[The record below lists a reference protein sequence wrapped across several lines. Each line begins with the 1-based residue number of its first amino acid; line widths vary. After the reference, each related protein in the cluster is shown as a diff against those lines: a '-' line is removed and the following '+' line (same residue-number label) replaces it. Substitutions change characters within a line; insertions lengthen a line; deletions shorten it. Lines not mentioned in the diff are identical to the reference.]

1 VAGIFKAVFGMQ
13 VAGDGAFMTTKVFGR
28 DEYHIV
34 YLEAD
39 GEMGSILELV
49 VDITA
54 KVGYMPAH
62 AKGWK

>member
-1 VAGIFKAVFGMQ
+1 MQ
-13 VAGDGAFMTTKVFGR
+13 VAGDGAFMTTKIFGR

-34 YLEAD
+34 YPEAN

-49 VDITA
+49 VDITT
-54 KVGYMPAH
+54 KVGYVPAH